1 MRAVIWDLG
10 GTLVD
15 TYPDVDRALASAV
28 HSEVDDAALREVARL
43 TRVSSSHAIATLAE
57 RHGVSERRLRVAY
70 EATKQHW
77 LNHPPAVMEGAPEV
91 IEAVRR
97 AGGMNLVA
105 THRERSSA
113 QALLDALE
121 LRIDDMVCAPDGF
134 ERKPDPAMIRELL
147 SRHDLDPGECLAIGD
162 RPADVE
168 AAAAAG
174 VRSVLLETPG
184 VPMPAGSAP
193 RITRVDELPGLL
205 GL

>member
-1 MRAVIWDLG
+1 MSAVIWDLG

-15 TYPDVDRALASAV
+15 TYPDVDRALASAIDSASDEARL
-28 HSEVDDAALREVARL
+28 HEVAQL
-43 TRVSSSHAIATLAE
+43 TRVSSTHAISTLAE

-77 LNHPPAVMEGAPEV
+77 REHPPAVMDGAREV

-97 AGGMNLVA
+97 AGGVNLVA

-113 QALLDALE
+113 QCLLDALE

-134 ERKPDPAMIRELL
+134 ERKPDPAMIQELL
-147 SRHDLDPGECLAIGD
+147 RRHDRDPAECLAVGD
-162 RPADVE
+162 RPTDLE
-168 AAAAAG
+168 AAGA
-174 VRSVLLETPG
+174 VRVRGVLLETRG
-184 VPMPAGSAP
+184 VPLAAGGAE
-193 RITRVDELPGLL
+193 RIRHVRELLGLL